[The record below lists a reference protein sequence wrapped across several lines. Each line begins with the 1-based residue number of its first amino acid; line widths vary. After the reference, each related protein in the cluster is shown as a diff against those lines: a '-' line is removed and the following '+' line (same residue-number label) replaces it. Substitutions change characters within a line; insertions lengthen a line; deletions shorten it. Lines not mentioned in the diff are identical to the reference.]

1 MNINDYQESAR
12 ASDILPAE
20 DLALPMLGLAGEV
33 GNLAAELKKRER
45 DQVGYVGFQAQ
56 VREELG
62 DLIWYAAALARRCDV
77 DLGQVLSENLAKV
90 GERYNRPPSPPPHRL
105 FDEPFATHEQL
116 PRQIDIT
123 FVETTESDRGA
134 EPVPVV
140 RIYRGASK
148 IGDPLDDNSDDNDDY
163 RFHDVIHLAHMAVL
177 GWSPTLRGLLDV
189 KRRSA
194 PDLNRVE
201 DGGRAVVIEEG
212 LAAYVFS
219 EAAQHSFFA
228 SSDRVPADIIKAC
241 RRMTGHLEVSER
253 TTADWELAILA
264 GYEMFRSLR
273 QHRGGTV
280 HADLVSR
287 TLTFTPPSPNVTAE
301 QAVVALRPGV
311 VVVFEGLDKAGKST
325 QLDLLRG
332 AVDPTSATFAHMP
345 SGFAEFTRRV
355 YRVLETKP
363 PTTALARQLAHLS
376 CHSESID
383 DLIGA
388 LEGGA
393 LVLDRWWWST
403 LAYGWYANP
412 DSLGISK
419 EDFAAL
425 IDQIWHRVE
434 ADVVFLFLTAHAG
447 DENNVPGVKE
457 GYEAIAATSE
467 LGRVVLV
474 PAMPEE
480 ETHHF
485 VVAELARRGL
495 LISEE
500 V

>member
-1 MNINDYQESAR
+1 MDINDYQESAR
-12 ASDILPAE
+12 ASDVLPAD

-45 DQVGYVGFQAQ
+45 DQAGYVGFQAE

-77 DLGQVLSENLAKV
+77 ELGQVLSENLAKV
-90 GERYNRPPSPPPHRL
+90 RERYDRFPSPPPHRL
-105 FDEPFATHEQL
+105 FDEAFATHEQL
-116 PRQIDIT
+116 PRQVYIT

-140 RIYRGASK
+140 RIYRGGSK

-189 KRRSA
+189 KRRST

-219 EAAQHSFFA
+219 EAAEHTFFA
-228 SSDRVPADIIKAC
+228 SSERVPADIIKAC
-241 RRMTGHLEVSER
+241 RRMTGHLEVSQR
-253 TTADWELAILA
+253 TAADWEYAILA

-280 HADLVSR
+280 HADLLSR
-287 TLTFTPPSPNVTAE
+287 TLTFTPPSPNV
-301 QAVVALRPGV
+301 AVERRTIALRSGA

-325 QLDLLRG
+325 QLDLLQG

-345 SGFAEFTRRV
+345 SGFAEFTRRL
-355 YRVLETKP
+355 YRVLETNP

-388 LEGGA
+388 SERGA

-412 DSLGISK
+412 DSLGISQ
-419 EDFAAL
+419 EDFTAL
-425 IDQIWHRVE
+425 IDQIWQRVE
-434 ADVVFLFLTAHAG
+434 ADVVFLFLTAYAG
-447 DENNVPGVKE
+447 DENNAPGVKE
-457 GYEAIAATSE
+457 GYEAIAAASE
-467 LGRVVLV
+467 VGQVVFV
-474 PAMPEE
+474 PAMSEE
-480 ETHHF
+480 ETHNF

-495 LISEE
+495 LILEE
-500 V
+500 G